1 MNMKILLV
9 ILISIY
15 FIPLVFS
22 QEPDFR
28 RYDIT
33 PLNVNEIGGLNTYK
47 NSHYMLISTSVFF
60 SDRMRESSES
70 RSIRQKYDEWE
81 IHSFVP
87 DTVKGNMNSMWSIK
101 NASPNG
107 FSILDD
113 NTVVYIDK
121 QRMIRSNDPVIDKQ
135 IRNLLD
141 KKFKYSYPFV
151 SNNSKKIYFS
161 SDMPGGIGGFDI
173 WYIEKE
179 GYMWSEPRN
188 AGESINSVNN
198 EYNTLQIND
207 TVMVFSTDRKMGK
220 GVDLIFYN
228 TLKNKV
234 FDVNSNINS
243 EFDEVFVCYKDA
255 LSILVNTRKNGV
267 DKIYSVRWYQERK
280 EEDVIIATNENL
292 LPSKIENIN
301 DKPVDVTPKV
311 VEVEEPENMSL
322 TKFFELKQYDL
333 TPQMIDSLTGIA
345 NKLLN
350 DKLQN
355 ILICGHASPDGTD
368 FINMMLSYYRA
379 NTASDWLI
387 AHEVPKESIFRI
399 YGGEYLFA
407 ETISARRFSLFSLNM
422 IDIPNQ
428 MVVIKMD
435 NPNQLNT
442 ILERFNFDYDEAMFI
457 KKELSYLLPV
467 DHQNLVLVPVSDLFF
482 TKEGDTLFS
491 IAKKYGMS
499 MEKIKKVNGMK
510 SESISA
516 NQWIYIPVE

>member
-1 MNMKILLV
+1 MRILLV
-9 ILISIY
+9 ILITIF

-22 QEPDFR
+22 QEPDFK

-33 PLNVNEIGGLNTYK
+33 PANVSEIGGLNTYK

-60 SDRMRESSES
+60 SGRMRESSEA

-81 IHSFVP
+81 IHNFVP
-87 DTVKGNMNSMWSIK
+87 DTVKGNMNNMWSVK

-121 QRMIRSNDPVIDKQ
+121 QKMIRTNDPVMDKQ
-135 IRNLLD
+135 LKSLLD
-141 KKFKYSYPFV
+141 KKFRYSYPSV
-151 SNNSKKIYFS
+151 SGDSKKIYFS
-161 SDMPGGIGGFDI
+161 SDMPGGFGGFDI

-188 AGESINSVNN
+188 AGESINSANN

-207 TVMVFSTDRKMGK
+207 TVMVFSSDRKIGK
-220 GVDLIFYN
+220 GVDLIFCN
-228 TLKNKV
+228 TLNNKV
-234 FDVNSNINS
+234 FEVNSNINT
-243 EFDEVFVCYKDA
+243 EFDEIFLCNKDDQ
-255 LSILVNTRKNGV
+255 SIIVNTRKSGA

-280 EEDVIIATNENL
+280 EEEVIIASNENL
-292 LPSKIENIN
+292 LPTKIQDID

-345 NKLLN
+345 NKLIN
-350 DKLQN
+350 DQLQN

-368 FINMMLSYYRA
+368 FINMKLSYYRA

-387 AHEVPKESIFRI
+387 EHEVPKESIFRI
-399 YGGEYLFA
+399 YGGEYLFS

-422 IDIPNQ
+422 TDIPNQ
-428 MVVIKMD
+428 LVVIKMD
-435 NPNQLNT
+435 NPNQLKD
-442 ILERFNFDYDEAMFI
+442 ILARFDFDYDEAMFI

-467 DHQNLVLVPVSDLFF
+467 DDQNLVLMPVSDLFF
-482 TKEGDTLFS
+482 TKEGDTLYS
-491 IAKKYGMS
+491 IAKKYGIS

-510 SESISA
+510 NESISA
-516 NQWIYIPVE
+516 DQWIYIPVE